1 MNDWPGVAFL
11 HHCVASGLA
20 ETSARYYASYLRRLD
35 QIVGGLDELIAS
47 RTSLIDVDQFVVG
60 MPVQRFRDAKDKS
73 NMISV
78 LRKYLDFVAAPKKAP
93 KPHDAVMKVE
103 SAQHSP
109 SLPLDKD
116 HQTSDFELS
125 DLFHDVRSLA
135 VRYYR
140 ATGKPLGVT
149 GELAELAAAALVG
162 VTLAPARTP
171 GFDGWLERDGRRL
184 RVQIKGRAVSWSTR
198 YGGRCPAIKC
208 GDLFDIVLLVL
219 IDNETMRPRE
229 IWEADEAQVI
239 TRLEEG
245 NSKARNERG
254 AMGINQFKNIARRI
268 WSAPIN

>member
-35 QIVGGLDELIAS
+35 QIVGGLDALIAS
-47 RTSLIDVDQFVVG
+47 KTSLMDVDQFVIG
-60 MPVQRFRDAKDKS
+60 MPVKRFRDAKDKS

-78 LRKYLDFVAAPKKAP
+78 LRKYLNFVAAPKKSS
-93 KPHDAVMKVE
+93 KPSGAVLKVE

-109 SLPLDKD
+109 SLPLDQD
-116 HQTSDFELS
+116 YQTPDFELS

-162 VTLAPARTP
+162 VKLAPARTP
-171 GFDGWLERDGRRL
+171 GFDGWLQRDGSQL
-184 RVQIKGRAVSWSTR
+184 RVQIKGRAVTWSTR

-219 IDNETMRPRE
+219 IDNESMRPRE
-229 IWEADEAQVI
+229 IWEAHEADVI
-239 TRLEEG
+239 SRLAEG
-245 NSKARNERG
+245 SSKARNERG
-254 AMGINQFKNIARRI
+254 AMGINQFKNIGRLV
-268 WSAPIN
+268 WSSPV